1 MTNTDEKKQNDDK
14 GLLDSLKLIVS
25 KEGRLTDQLKNGKGL
40 QRYAK
45 DLLLLFSLA
54 KDYYQGNYRD
64 IPYKTISAAVVGLL
78 YVINPIDII
87 PDFIPFIG
95 QVDDALVLGFCLK
108 LIQKDLLQY
117 KAWKNDQSENKP
129 SEKIANSETSTEQD
143 DSATSNETDNVND
156 KDNDDEADNESDG
169 QAENEM
175 SNKASNEKDDKIES
189 ENENQAVEMENS
201 DKEEDVDTGSKG
213 SKS

>member
-1 MTNTDEKKQNDDK
+1 MTDTDENKEKDEK

-25 KEGRLTDQLKNGKGL
+25 KESKINDQLNNGKGL

-64 IPYKTISAAVVGLL
+64 VPYKTISAAVVGLL

-108 LIQKDLLQY
+108 LIEKDLLKY
-117 KAWKNDQSENKP
+117 KNWKDGQTEDKQSKNK
-129 SEKIANSETSTEQD
+129 AN
-143 DSATSNETDNVND
+143 SATSDEQDNS
-156 KDNDDEADNESDG
+156 KADNDDDKEADD
-169 QAENEM
+169 
-175 SNKASNEKDDKIES
+175 EKT
-189 ENENQAVEMENS
+189 NS
-201 DKEEDVDTGSKG
+201 DDEDKKIVSEVDSNDEDSKPET
-213 SKS
+213 

>member
-1 MTNTDEKKQNDDK
+1 MTDIDENKEKDEK

-25 KEGRLTDQLKNGKGL
+25 KESKINDQLNNGKGL

-64 IPYKTISAAVVGLL
+64 VPYKTISAAVVGLL

-108 LIQKDLLQY
+108 LIEKDLLKY
-117 KAWKNDQSENKP
+117 KNWKDGQTEDKQSKNK
-129 SEKIANSETSTEQD
+129 AN
-143 DSATSNETDNVND
+143 SATSDEQDNS
-156 KDNDDEADNESDG
+156 KADNDDDKEADD
-169 QAENEM
+169 
-175 SNKASNEKDDKIES
+175 EKT
-189 ENENQAVEMENS
+189 NS
-201 DKEEDVDTGSKG
+201 DDEDKKIVSEVDSNDED
-213 SKS
+213 SKSKT

>member
-1 MTNTDEKKQNDDK
+1 MTDIDENKEKEDK

-25 KEGRLTDQLKNGKGL
+25 KESKINDQLNNGKGL

-64 IPYKTISAAVVGLL
+64 VPYKTISAAVVGLL

-108 LIQKDLLQY
+108 LIEKDLLKY
-117 KAWKNDQSENKP
+117 KNWKDGQTEDKQSKNK
-129 SEKIANSETSTEQD
+129 AN
-143 DSATSNETDNVND
+143 SATSDEQDNS
-156 KDNDDEADNESDG
+156 KADNDDDKEADD
-169 QAENEM
+169 
-175 SNKASNEKDDKIES
+175 EKT
-189 ENENQAVEMENS
+189 NS
-201 DKEEDVDTGSKG
+201 DDEDKKIVSEVDSNDED
-213 SKS
+213 SKSKT

>member
-1 MTNTDEKKQNDDK
+1 MTDTAKSREKEEK

-25 KEGRLTDQLKNGKGL
+25 KESRINDQLNNGKGL

-64 IPYKTISAAVVGLL
+64 VPYKTISAAVVGLL

-108 LIQKDLLQY
+108 LIEKDLLKY
-117 KAWKNDQSENKP
+117 KKWKDGQAEDKPSENK
-129 SEKIANSETSTEQD
+129 ANSATSDEQD
-143 DSATSNETDNVND
+143 DS
-156 KDNDDEADNESDG
+156 KADG
-169 QAENEM
+169 
-175 SNKASNEKDDKIES
+175 EKT
-189 ENENQAVEMENS
+189 NS
-201 DKEEDVDTGSKG
+201 DKDKKIVSEIDSNDED
-213 SKS
+213 SKSKT

>member
-117 KAWKNDQSENKP
+117 KAWKDDQSENKP
-129 SEKIANSETSTEQD
+129 SESTANSETSAEQD
-143 DSATSNETDNVND
+143 NGA
-156 KDNDDEADNESDG
+156 ADNEVDNETG
-169 QAENEM
+169 NEIDCKAE
-175 SNKASNEKDDKIES
+175 D
-189 ENENQAVEMENS
+189 ENQNQAVEMEDS
-201 DKEEDVDTGSKG
+201 EKEEEEDIDTDNKD